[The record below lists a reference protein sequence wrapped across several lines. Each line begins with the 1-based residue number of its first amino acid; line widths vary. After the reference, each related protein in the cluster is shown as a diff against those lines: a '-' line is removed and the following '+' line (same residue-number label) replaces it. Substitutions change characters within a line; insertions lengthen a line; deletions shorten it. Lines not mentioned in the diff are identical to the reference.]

1 MLYSVNLKPLGHI
14 TDYFWRKEF
23 ATRGAIHVHWFAYIK
38 NAPAYGE
45 VPNSEIAEFY
55 HVVLMFQRIRR
66 NIYNTKFTDTRNHAC
81 VGKARACRFS
91 FPRPPMPKTCILEP
105 LACDDKESQ
114 ERGKNLWI
122 SVKKELNS
130 YGLGSEI
137 VHTFNDML
145 HDLHMSYADYILA
158 VQ

>member
-1 MLYSVNLKPLGHI
+1 ML
-14 TDYFWRKEF
+14 
-23 ATRGAIHVHWFAYIK
+23 
-38 NAPAYGE
+38 
-45 VPNSEIAEFY
+45 
-55 HVVLMFQRIRR
+55 
-66 NIYNTKFTDTRNHAC
+66 
-81 VGKARACRFS
+81 
-91 FPRPPMPKTCILEP
+91 KTCILEP

-130 YGLGSEI
+130 YGLGSGI

-158 VQ
+158 VHSTLVRAQFFPQCKPCEIRVNK